1 MHAQLFSKM
10 DYSPEAYGMTL
21 ASHIMGW
28 CPLPFD
34 SQRTSLSAHVPQ
46 GWEMYDPLIFSQGLV
61 PLCPCHKNVQ
71 CPVIYP
77 ISVAGS
83 YTEVHISK
91 YRQES
96 SHKYVV
102 LEPIYLLLQE
112 M

>member
-1 MHAQLFSKM
+1 
-10 DYSPEAYGMTL
+10 
-21 ASHIMGW
+21 
-28 CPLPFD
+28 
-34 SQRTSLSAHVPQ
+34 
-46 GWEMYDPLIFSQGLV
+46 MYDLLIFYQGLV

-77 ISVAGS
+77 ISVAVS
-83 YTEVHISK
+83 YIEVQISK

-102 LEPIYLLLQE
+102 LEPVCLLLRE